1 MIRSICF
8 LSIILSF
15 LIFNNPV
22 YSKEVNQKSIENYI
36 NKISNKFSRTYCNT
50 TQFGIS
56 NEGALAF
63 SIGETNKEFKNN
75 KLNNLINYD
84 SLKNQIV
91 NKLENNCAV
100 YDFQIERLENLQLN

>member
-100 YDFQIERLENLQLN
+100 YDFQIE